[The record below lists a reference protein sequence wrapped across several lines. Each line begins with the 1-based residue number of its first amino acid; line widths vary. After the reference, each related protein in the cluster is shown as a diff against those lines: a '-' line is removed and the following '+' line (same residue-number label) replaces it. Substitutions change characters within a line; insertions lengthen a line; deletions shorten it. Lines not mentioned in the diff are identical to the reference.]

1 MSFPPRVLCIIIN
14 RRIMGYLLMESVRRW
29 RVDGELIPS
38 QWLTM
43 VPARSAACFT
53 HSFRGGAEAG

>member
-1 MSFPPRVLCIIIN
+1 
-14 RRIMGYLLMESVRRW
+14 MGYLLMESVRRW